1 MAVSAGIAYVVGG
14 VGVVALDANGTT
26 DCSGTPKMCAPLW
39 SYATPEIAFIAVGVN
54 MEGGLEAYD
63 ANGAS
68 NCRGTP
74 TVCTLQ
80 WTGSGPSQQAPVVG
94 NGFEFVAI
102 VNAEL
107 GAEECRDPVWLSPV
121 DAKPDAIGG
130 SVVSG
135 SGGGE
140 VTAFDVNG
148 CGSETVVQC
157 PPLWSTPGTDA
168 IIANGTVYVS
178 TTNTSGAGEIVAYG
192 LP

>member
-1 MAVSAGIAYVVGG
+1 MARATVAARRPSARSSGRDRDRTA
-14 VGVVALDANGTT
+14 GTRRGQRLPVCG
-26 DCSGTPKMCAPLW
+26 DR
-39 SYATPEIAFIAVGVN
+39 ER
-54 MEGGLEAYD
+54 
-63 ANGAS
+63 GA
-68 NCRGTP
+68 
-74 TVCTLQ
+74 
-80 WTGSGPSQQAPVVG
+80 
-94 NGFEFVAI
+94 
-102 VNAEL
+102 
-107 GAEECRDPVWLSPV
+107 GAKECRDPVWLSPV

-178 TTNTSGAGEIVAYG
+178 TTNASGAGEIVAYG

>member
-1 MAVSAGIAYVVGG
+1 MPTEPRTAAER
-14 VGVVALDANGTT
+14 
-26 DCSGTPKMCAPLW
+26 PKCARLLW
-39 SYATPEIAFIAVGVN
+39 IYATPEIAFIAVGVN

-102 VNAEL
+102 VNAQL

-178 TTNTSGAGEIVAYG
+178 TTNASGAGEIVAYG